1 MKLGDLI
8 KELEDLRDTII
19 GVDYD
24 TEVEVRVANY
34 PGDTLTVDDVYS
46 VVRSKSNYRNRGT
59 VVIEASG

>member
-8 KELEDLRDTII
+8 KELEHARDSII

-24 TEVEVRVANY
+24 TEVEVRVVNY
-34 PGDTLTVDDVYS
+34 PGEALTVDDVYTM
-46 VVRSKSNYRNRGT
+46 VRSGSGYRNRGT